1 MPPRCERTG
10 AVVSQIEISAGYGLY
25 LQDGFTLTSPMSSS
39 QRIETTTAQAA
50 SNAGLAPHC
59 PLCGSQMVVRALR
72 HGDEVDGLF
81 WGCRRPLVCN
91 GTRRIRDPLVIQPT
105 ADASTQAIFEWER
118 SRDRR
123 GWVGGPEQPAS
134 TGGGGLMGRFGRA
147 MNRPTNNPQPS
158 APFAGTQRS
167 SPLDALADYGYVILD
182 DRHVASAHAA
192 VDHLVIGPSGV
203 FVVDRQ
209 SWTGQISA
217 SSENIYVDGRQ
228 RTGATDTVL
237 RATSAVEQALGHE
250 LKPLGA
256 QVRPVIAFE
265 GATNRGFEGTVGK
278 VTLTATRSV
287 ARVIR
292 AGQPTFGP
300 ETVIRLALA
309 ADRLLD

>member
-1 MPPRCERTG
+1 
-10 AVVSQIEISAGYGLY
+10 
-25 LQDGFTLTSPMSSS
+25 
-39 QRIETTTAQAA
+39 
-50 SNAGLAPHC
+50 
-59 PLCGSQMVVRALR
+59 MVVRALR

-123 GWVGGPEQPAS
+123 GWVGGSEEPAS
-134 TGGGGLMGRFGRA
+134 AGGGRLFGRFGRQ
-147 MNRPTNNPQPS
+147 MSRPTSSPRPS
-158 APFAGTQRS
+158 TAVARARNA

-182 DRHVASAHAA
+182 GRHVASARAA
-192 VDHLVIGPSGV
+192 VDHLVVGPSGV

-217 SSENIYVDGRQ
+217 SSDAVYVDGRQ
-228 RTGATDTVL
+228 RTGATDAVL
-237 RATSAVEQALGHE
+237 RATTAVEQVLGHE

-256 QVRPVIAFE
+256 QVHAVISFD
-265 GATNRGFEGTVGK
+265 GATNRGFEGTISK
-278 VTLTATRSV
+278 VTLATARSV
-287 ARVIR
+287 SKIIR
-292 AGQPTFGP
+292 AGQPTLGP
-300 ETVIRLALA
+300 ETVIRLSLA